1 MADDGSY
8 NEDWL
13 NLITLD
19 LKSSSGAA
27 SREDHQMDP
36 EGIIM
41 FNKWSCGRG
50 NVQQV
55 GNVSVQLW

>member
-1 MADDGSY
+1 MGHDGGY
-8 NEDWL
+8 NEDLWI
-13 NLITLD
+13 LITLD

-41 FNKWSCGRG
+41 FNKRSCGRG

-55 GNVSVQLW
+55 GNVSVQL